1 MTNEELAAIATQRQH
16 IDRCRDDLE
25 AAAVEYA
32 RIYVE
37 GPETYSAWELMFD
50 RFIAAAIAMREAR
63 KGTVAE

>member
-1 MTNEELAAIATQRQH
+1 MTRHSKAAAKKTLTK
-16 IDRCRDDLE
+16 DWDDLE